1 MRNRVLKQLV
11 TAWAGVA
18 LGAGCAFGAGAVT
31 FEFRDVAGDPFGS
44 VNETEVVRGGSF
56 TFEVWL
62 HAGSEQVAG
71 VTFKT
76 LFDQYPLTSPH
87 TLTLTG
93 VNRTGSNYDY
103 PASVFSTP
111 EPLQPSNTS
120 DLGAVSSDPGG
131 WHTGDQFITKLTLAV
146 SAGLPK
152 GTYTIRPDPVW
163 SAWIVPDTGD
173 EFAFTGVTPYT
184 IHVVPEPAEYA
195 LAAGLGLAGFGLY
208 RRYRQRRG

>member
-11 TAWAGVA
+11 AAWAGVA
-18 LGAGCAFGAGAVT
+18 LGAGVAYGAGAVT
-31 FEFRDVAGDPFGS
+31 FEFRDAAGDTFGG
-44 VNETEVVRGGSF
+44 VNETEVARGGAFS
-56 TFEVWL
+56 FEVWL

-76 LFDQYPLTSPH
+76 LFDQYPLTTPF

-93 VNRTGSNYDY
+93 VDRTGSNYDF
-103 PASVFSTP
+103 PSSTFSTP
-111 EPLQPSNTS
+111 EPLTPSNAS

-152 GTYTIRPDPVW
+152 GTYTIRSDPTW

-173 EFAFTGVTPYT
+173 EFAFTGITPYT
-184 IHVVPEPAEYA
+184 VHVVPEPVEYA
-195 LAAGLGLAGFGLY
+195 LAAGLGLAGFGFY
-208 RRYRQRRG
+208 RRYRQQRG

>member
-11 TAWAGVA
+11 AAGAGVA
-18 LGAGCAFGAGAVT
+18 LGAGTAHGAGAVT
-31 FEFRDVAGDPFGS
+31 FEFRDAAGDPFGG

-76 LFDQYPLTSPH
+76 LFDQYPLTTPH
-87 TLTLTG
+87 TFTLTG
-93 VNRTGSNYDY
+93 VNRTGSNYDF
-103 PASVFSTP
+103 PSGAFSSP
-111 EPLQPSNTS
+111 EPLKPSNTT
-120 DLGAVSSDPGG
+120 DLGAVTSDPGG
-131 WHTGDQFITKLTLAV
+131 WNTGNQFITKLTLAV

-152 GTYTIRPDPVW
+152 GTYTIRPDPTWSVW
-163 SAWIVPDTGD
+163 IAPVSGD
-173 EFAFTGVTPYT
+173 EFVFTGITPYT
-184 IHVVPEPAEYA
+184 VHVVPEPGEYA